1 MKNTPTLKITLIEDD
16 LLLREMLHDF
26 LKKKYPFAT
35 LLLFNSGE
43 AALES
48 LYEEQHLVLLDYN
61 LNSQNRNGQ
70 NGIEILKQLKS
81 KFPSMPVVFISGQ
94 DKPEIA
100 ISTMKYG
107 AWDYIIKNDQVFNR
121 LDITLNQIVGE
132 VREEKKG
139 GVPGWF
145 WGVLILIIL
154 GVCMM
159 LLLR

>member
-1 MKNTPTLKITLIEDD
+1 MKNTPSLKLTLIEDD

-26 LKKKYPFAT
+26 LKKKYPFAS
-35 LLLFNSGE
+35 LLLFNTGE
-43 AALES
+43 AALDS

-61 LNSQNRNGQ
+61 LNSQNREGK
-70 NGIEILKQLKS
+70 NGIEILKQLKN

-132 VREEKKG
+132 VREGKTK
-139 GVPGWF
+139 VTPTWI
-145 WGVLILIIL
+145 WGLIVLVVL
-154 GVCMM
+154 GA
-159 LLLR
+159 LALFLLR

>member
-1 MKNTPTLKITLIEDD
+1 MKNTPSLKLTLIEDD

-26 LKKKYPFAT
+26 LKKKYPFAS
-35 LLLFNSGE
+35 LLLFNTGE
-43 AALES
+43 AALDS

-61 LNSQNRNGQ
+61 LNSQNREGK

-107 AWDYIIKNDQVFNR
+107 AWDYIIKNDQMFNR
-121 LDITLNQIVGE
+121 LDITLNQSVGE
-132 VREEKKG
+132 VREGKTK
-139 GVPGWF
+139 VTPTWI
-145 WGVLILIIL
+145 WGLIVLVVL
-154 GVCMM
+154 GA
-159 LLLR
+159 LALFLLR

>member
-1 MKNTPTLKITLIEDD
+1 MKNTPSLKITLIEDD

-26 LKKKYPFAT
+26 LKKKYPFAS
-35 LLLFNSGE
+35 LLLFNTGE

-61 LNSQNRNGQ
+61 LNSQNREGK
-70 NGIEILKQLKS
+70 NGIEILKQLKN

-132 VREEKKG
+132 VREGKTK
-139 GVPGWF
+139 VTPTWI
-145 WGVLILIIL
+145 WGLIVLVVL
-154 GVCMM
+154 GA
-159 LLLR
+159 LALFLLR

>member
-1 MKNTPTLKITLIEDD
+1 MKNTPSLKITLIEDD

-26 LKKKYPFAT
+26 LKKKYPFAS
-35 LLLFNSGE
+35 LLLFNTGE
-43 AALES
+43 AALDS

-61 LNSQNRNGQ
+61 LNSQNREGK
-70 NGIEILKQLKS
+70 NGIEILKQLKN

-107 AWDYIIKNDQVFNR
+107 AWDYIIKNDQMFNR

-132 VREEKKG
+132 VREGKTK
-139 GVPGWF
+139 VTPTWI
-145 WGVLILIIL
+145 WGLIVLVVL
-154 GVCMM
+154 GA
-159 LLLR
+159 LALFLLR

>member
-1 MKNTPTLKITLIEDD
+1 MKNTPSLKITLIEDD

-26 LKKKYPFAT
+26 LKKKYPFAS
-35 LLLFNSGE
+35 LLLFNTGE
-43 AALES
+43 AALDS

-61 LNSQNRNGQ
+61 LNSQNREGK
-70 NGIEILKQLKS
+70 NGIEILKQLKN

-132 VREEKKG
+132 VREGKTKET
-139 GVPGWF
+139 PTWI
-145 WGVLILIIL
+145 WGLIVLVVL
-154 GVCMM
+154 GAIA
-159 LLLR
+159 LFLLR

>member
-1 MKNTPTLKITLIEDD
+1 MKNTPSLKITLIEDD

-26 LKKKYPFAT
+26 LKKKYPFAS
-35 LLLFNSGE
+35 LLLFNTGE
-43 AALES
+43 AALDS

-61 LNSQNRNGQ
+61 LNSQNREGK
-70 NGIEILKQLKS
+70 NGIEILKQLKN

-132 VREEKKG
+132 VREGKTK
-139 GVPGWF
+139 VTPTWI
-145 WGVLILIIL
+145 WGLIVLVVL
-154 GVCMM
+154 GA
-159 LLLR
+159 LALFLLR